1 MTGRTTVLALKIPS
15 ILVAASLTTAILTAC
30 SGSNALSLQP
40 RPNLQSV
47 SAKQSVGRAIT
58 QLYSFTGGKTGKLP
72 YAGLEVLNGV
82 LYGTTT
88 DGGFRHQ
95 GCIFSITPSGTFTLL
110 HSFQGGSDGAYPYAT
125 LQNVNGVLYGTTA
138 GGGATGNGTAFTVT
152 TSGAE
157 TVIYS
162 FKGDPDG
169 SEPMARLTEL
179 DGVLFG
185 TTASGGSHN
194 FGTVFGI
201 TKSGKEMVLHS
212 FKGRDDGATP
222 QGRLASLGG
231 VLYGTTYGVP
241 GKVSRG
247 TVFEITT
254 SGTVRVLHRFAG
266 SPNDGAN
273 PSAGPIVVGGTLYG
287 TTTLGGK
294 GCYSGGGGCG
304 TVYSVSTSRKETVL
318 HSFLGGSQDGSYPYA
333 SLTDVGGVLYGTTAY
348 GYRGCYS
355 GGGGC
360 GALFKI
366 TLSGSETVV
375 AAFGGGNSG
384 GTTPFSHVTYLG
396 GVLYGTAYKGGAANV
411 GTVYEAMP

>member
-1 MTGRTTVLALKIPS
+1 MNTP
-15 ILVAASLTTAILTAC
+15 LVATILSAALLAAC
-30 SGSNALSLQP
+30 SGSNALSLQQ
-40 RPNLQSV
+40 RPTLQSLP
-47 SAKQSVGRAIT
+47 AKPAVGPAVT
-58 QLYSFTGGKTGKLP
+58 QLYSFTGGMNGKLP
-72 YAGLEVLNGV
+72 YAGLEVANGV

-88 DGGFRHQ
+88 AGGQRRL
-95 GCIFSITPSGTFTLL
+95 GCIFSITPSGVFTLL

-138 GGGATGNGTAFTVT
+138 GGGATGNGTVFTVT

-157 TVIYS
+157 KVIYN

-169 SEPMARLTEL
+169 SAPVARLTQL
-179 DGVLFG
+179 QGVLFG
-185 TTASGGSHN
+185 STASGGYRN
-194 FGTVFGI
+194 FGTVFVI
-201 TKSGKEMVLHS
+201 TKSGRETVLHS
-212 FKGRDDGATP
+212 FKGRDDGAAP

-231 VLYGTTYGVP
+231 LLYGTTYGVP

-273 PSAGPIVVGGTLYG
+273 PSAGPVAVGGMLYG

-294 GCYSGGGGCG
+294 GCYTGGAGCG
-304 TVYSVSTSRKETVL
+304 TVYSVSTSRTETVL
-318 HSFLGGSQDGSYPYA
+318 HNFLGGSQDGSYPYA
-333 SLTDVGGVLYGTTAY
+333 SLADVGGVLYGTTAY

-366 TLSGSETVV
+366 TLSGFETVV
-375 AAFGGGNSG
+375 AAFGQGNSG